1 MLEEKRRMQN
11 VLERTYEAGEATE
24 EEMLDG
30 VVALGDAY
38 MSMDEYDEGEG
49 GVRAPAGGEQC

>member
-1 MLEEKRRMQN
+1 MQN